1 VRVEVIPSD
10 KKACAL
16 YRLAWPGLEVAA
28 QAGWQVNVHDP
39 GDVKLVPP
47 LSIKGIDDLD
57 SVDLVVMQRVAT
69 PRQVALIDAL
79 QSRGIAV
86 VVDVDDLLSDIE
98 RDNNSYAY
106 WNATIGK
113 TPRWALLKAACRRAD
128 LVTVSTPQLAKHY
141 AKHQRFEVLCNHLP
155 NHAFASPDAV
165 HERYATHGQEVVVGW
180 TGSLDSHPHDLEILG
195 SSMREVMD
203 EDPNIRFHVVGDAE
217 PVAEALA
224 LDPARVTGTG
234 WVPITEYH
242 QALQDIDI
250 ALVPL
255 QDSKFNRAKSHLKAL
270 EFAASGAFTVA
281 KRLPEQINLME
292 SVPVAGAN
300 GTKTFKYAVQAIAW
314 SIRENPELMA
324 NDAREIVNST
334 AAWAITNQVG
344 QWVEAWDRAVHRRR
358 NFTD

>member
-1 VRVEVIPSD
+1 VEIIPSD

-39 GDVKLVPP
+39 GDVKVVRPFG
-47 LSIKGIDDLD
+47 IQGIDDLE

-69 PRQVALIDAL
+69 PRQLALIRAL
-79 QSRGIAV
+79 QDLGIAV

-98 RDNNSYAY
+98 RDNNSHAY
-106 WNATIGK
+106 WNATVGDV
-113 TPRWALLKAACRRAD
+113 PRWKLLDAACHRAD
-128 LVTVSTPQLAKHY
+128 LVTVSTPQLAKKY
-141 AKHQRFEVLCNHLP
+141 AKHQRFEVLRNMLP
-155 NHAFASPDAV
+155 NHAFASPDAT
-165 HERYATHGQEVVVGW
+165 HERYARHGREVVVGW

-195 SSMREVMD
+195 SSIREAMD
-203 EDPNIRFHVVGDAE
+203 EDPDIRFHVVGDGAL
-217 PVAEALA
+217 VAEALA

-234 WVPITEYH
+234 WIPITEYH
-242 QALQDIDI
+242 KALQDIDI

-300 GTKTFKYAVQAIAW
+300 SKKTFKHAVQAIAW
-314 SIRENPELMA
+314 SIRDHPEAMA
-324 NDAREIVNST
+324 DDAREIVNST
-334 AAWAITNQVG
+334 AAWAIANQCG
-344 QWVEAWDRAVHRRR
+344 QWAEAWDRAVHRRR
-358 NFTD
+358 NFTE

>member
-1 VRVEVIPSD
+1 VEIIPSD

-39 GDVKLVPP
+39 GDVRLLPP
-47 LSIKGIDDLD
+47 LAIRGIDDLD

-69 PRQVALIDAL
+69 PRQVALIEAL

-106 WNATIGK
+106 WNATVGNV
-113 TPRWALLKAACRRAD
+113 PRWKLLRTACRLAD
-128 LVTVSTPQLAKHY
+128 LVTVSTPQLAAHY
-141 AKHQRFEVLCNHLP
+141 AKHGRFEVLRNHLP

-165 HERYATHGQEVVVGW
+165 HERYARHGREVVVGW
-180 TGSLDSHPHDLEILG
+180 SGSLDSHPHDLEVLG
-195 SSMREVMD
+195 ASMREVMD
-203 EDPNIRFHVVGDAE
+203 LDPEIRFHVVGDAE
-217 PVAEALA
+217 PVAKALGLEAE
-224 LDPARVTGTG
+224 RVTGTG

-242 QALQDIDI
+242 RALQDIDI

-292 SVPVAGAN
+292 SVPVAGVN
-300 GTKTFKYAVQAIAW
+300 GAKTFKNAVQAIAW
-314 SIRENPELMA
+314 SIRENPNRMA
-324 NDAREIVNST
+324 DDAREIVNST
-334 AAWAITNQVG
+334 AAWAIANQVG

-358 NFTD
+358 NFTN